1 MEEQERHDLG
11 NHSFLATTAKT
22 ILSLNLGTVVRT
34 VLGGFEQ
41 GRQSLEKTYEVV
53 SPFSPIKYGKGQKL
67 FERVPEVS
75 LKSLAPLPEKLTL
88 DLRYVDVYGSTP
100 YRDVLAIIALAIAQR
115 PKAALEFGTYYGST
129 TANLALNLPG
139 ARIHTLDLPE
149 ETSEAQALV
158 DGKPVDDN
166 HLIRDRQLGK
176 CFRSTPLAAQ
186 ITQHTGDT
194 ATYDYSAIA
203 DDVSFFL
210 IDGAHTYEYAKGDT
224 LHSFALGKGSC
235 TFVWHDCDP
244 YHPGVTGWLVE
255 MLGAGLPVTRIRNT
269 SVACMTID
277 TADPRVRA
285 FLPN

>member
-1 MEEQERHDLG
+1 M
-11 NHSFLATTAKT
+11 
-22 ILSLNLGTVVRT
+22 
-34 VLGGFEQ
+34 
-41 GRQSLEKTYEVV
+41 
-53 SPFSPIKYGKGQKL
+53 
-67 FERVPEVS
+67 
-75 LKSLAPLPEKLTL
+75 
-88 DLRYVDVYGSTP
+88 
-100 YRDVLAIIALAIAQR
+100 LAIIALAIAQR